1 MPKSVHS
8 GGEDLT
14 PFLPKSVHSG
24 GPNPFYW
31 GKIYTHHRP
40 TRRPLTPR
48 QGKDQFVPI
57 GGGGGGVGG
66 EGEGVGVGVGGGV
79 GVTRTLMGS
88 GKWVRALK
96 PNNMNPKPKQI
107 R

>member
-14 PFLPKSVHSG
+14 PFFVPKSVHSG

-57 GGGGGGVGG
+57 GG
-66 EGEGVGVGVGGGV
+66 VGVGLGVRVWGLGV
-79 GVTRTLMGS
+79 GKGLQGH
-88 GKWVRALK
+88 
-96 PNNMNPKPKQI
+96 
-107 R
+107 